1 LRAGNFESGLIRV
14 KFKYDSRDYS
24 IWQGITFAHMEDF
37 LPQHRDRPVAIW
49 LLAGVFMIMVQVL
62 LGGITRLTGS
72 GLSITQWDPI
82 VGAFPPLSHQAWMH
96 AFGLYRQTPQF
107 RLSNPDF
114 NLGDFKA
121 IFFWEYLHRLWARL
135 IGIVFLV
142 PFILFLLQRR
152 FRPPMIRP
160 LVILF
165 MLGAM
170 QGAIGWIM
178 VESGLTG
185 DNIRVDHIRLA
196 LHFLM
201 ALLLLTYTL
210 WFALTLL
217 VDKNI
222 RVSRPSLKRILLAVG
237 MVLVIQLTY
246 GAFMAG
252 LHAAL
257 YAPTWPDMNGR
268 FIPSHLF
275 RSAGSWINDPM
286 TVQFMHRGLA
296 YLLLALIIIWTA
308 ASRTISYRIR
318 LVPLATVCLQIVLG
332 VLTVTRSRI
341 SIPIGLAVCH
351 QLGAMILLI
360 AVVWNLFLISAQEER
375 IQMRFL

>member
-1 LRAGNFESGLIRV
+1 
-14 KFKYDSRDYS
+14 
-24 IWQGITFAHMEDF
+24 
-37 LPQHRDRPVAIW
+37 
-49 LLAGVFMIMVQVL
+49 
-62 LGGITRLTGS
+62 
-72 GLSITQWDPI
+72 
-82 VGAFPPLSHQAWMH
+82 
-96 AFGLYRQTPQF
+96 
-107 RLSNPDF
+107 
-114 NLGDFKA
+114 
-121 IFFWEYLHRLWARL
+121 
-135 IGIVFLV
+135 
-142 PFILFLLQRR
+142 
-152 FRPPMIRP
+152 
-160 LVILF
+160 
-165 MLGAM
+165 
-170 QGAIGWIM
+170 
-178 VESGLTG
+178 
-185 DNIRVDHIRLA
+185 
-196 LHFLM
+196 
-201 ALLLLTYTL
+201 
-210 WFALTLL
+210 
-217 VDKNI
+217 
-222 RVSRPSLKRILLAVG
+222 